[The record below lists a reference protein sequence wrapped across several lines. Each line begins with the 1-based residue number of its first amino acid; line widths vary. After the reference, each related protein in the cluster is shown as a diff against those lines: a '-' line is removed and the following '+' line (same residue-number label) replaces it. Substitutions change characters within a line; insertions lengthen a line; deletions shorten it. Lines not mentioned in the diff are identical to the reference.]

1 MYRISLERAVVG
13 IAQTVS
19 GMAKTNPMEFVQQVR
34 REVAKVT
41 WPSRKETT
49 VSTVMV
55 FIFVFVAAAFF
66 FLVDQLLAVL
76 VRLVLGIGG

>member
-1 MYRISLERAVVG
+1 M
-13 IAQTVS
+13 VS

-41 WPSRKETT
+41 WPTRKETM

-55 FIFVFVAAAFF
+55 FVFVFVAATFF
-66 FLVDQLLAVL
+66 FLVDQLLAVV

>member
-1 MYRISLERAVVG
+1 
-13 IAQTVS
+13 
-19 GMAKTNPMEFVQQVR
+19 MAKTNPMAFVQQVR

-41 WPSRKETT
+41 WPTRKETM

-55 FIFVFVAAAFF
+55 FVFVFVAATFF
-66 FLVDQLLAVL
+66 FLVDQLLAVV

>member
-1 MYRISLERAVVG
+1 MHRVFDGQIVVG
-13 IAQTVS
+13 IAETVS

-55 FIFVFVAAAFF
+55 FAFVFVSAAFF
-66 FLVDQLLAVL
+66 FLVDQLLATSVK
-76 VRLVLGIGG
+76 LVLGIGG

>member
-1 MYRISLERAVVG
+1 
-13 IAQTVS
+13 
-19 GMAKTNPMEFVQQVR
+19 MAKTNPMEFVQQVR

-41 WPSRKETT
+41 WPTRKETM

-55 FIFVFVAAAFF
+55 FVFVFVAATFF
-66 FLVDQLLAVL
+66 FLVDQLLASV

>member
-1 MYRISLERAVVG
+1 MTLGRAVVD

-41 WPSRKETT
+41 WPTRKETT

-55 FIFVFVAAAFF
+55 FIFVFIAAIFF
-66 FLVDQLLAVL
+66 FLVDQALAAL
-76 VRLVLGIGG
+76 VKLVLGIGA

>member
-1 MYRISLERAVVG
+1 VEPGARAIGANEV
-13 IAQTVS
+13 
-19 GMAKTNPMEFVQQVR
+19 MAKTSPVEFVQQVR

-55 FIFVFVAAAFF
+55 FVFVVLIAIFF
-66 FLVDQLLAVL
+66 FVTDQVLSHL
-76 VRLVLGIGG
+76 VRLILGLGSS

>member
-1 MYRISLERAVVG
+1 MAEHRSPK
-13 IAQTVS
+13 TVS
-19 GMAKTNPMEFVQQVR
+19 EMAKTNPMEFVQQVR

-41 WPSRKETT
+41 WPTRKETM

-55 FIFVFVAAAFF
+55 FVFVFVAATFF
-66 FLVDQLLAVL
+66 FLVDQLLASA